1 MHARVECCSSSVISK
16 HVLRYILFIKKLTKR
31 LKMPTLQSKLNLQVS
46 KLVFAVETLKYKLL
60 I

>member
-1 MHARVECCSSSVISK
+1 MHARVECCSSSVTSK